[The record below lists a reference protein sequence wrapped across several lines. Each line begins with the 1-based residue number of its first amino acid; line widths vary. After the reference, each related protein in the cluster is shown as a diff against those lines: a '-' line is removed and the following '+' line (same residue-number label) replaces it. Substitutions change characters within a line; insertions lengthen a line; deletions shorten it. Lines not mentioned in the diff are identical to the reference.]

1 MLEVCACDGAGD
13 RVQELLQTYG
23 AELIERFCDSLK
35 FSIHR
40 SKMTLSEA
48 FIMMNRLTLN
58 QQHRDTSSPSD
69 LAEKE
74 MIEDKI
80 VRFYSISHSTM
91 QDVFM
96 AIVLQKSRE
105 RINKLVGPD
114 KILTSI
120 RFFLRQ
126 SLRRKLHPDFQE
138 FQLKLNFPSVLN
150 DRLVSA
156 HYTLFANPAIA
167 LDVARVVCGA
177 VPGK

>member
-1 MLEVCACDGAGD
+1 MLLSTHSMEEAVALGDRIAVMVDGSIAASGTRARLQQQYGSGFVLEVCACDGAGD
-13 RVQELLQTYG
+13 RVKELLQTYG

-96 AIVLQKSRE
+96 AIVLQKRVERE
-105 RINKLVGPD
+105 
-114 KILTSI
+114 
-120 RFFLRQ
+120 
-126 SLRRKLHPDFQE
+126 
-138 FQLKLNFPSVLN
+138 
-150 DRLVSA
+150 
-156 HYTLFANPAIA
+156 
-167 LDVARVVCGA
+167 
-177 VPGK
+177 